1 MIPMGNKG
9 PQNEPFYK
17 KKNAIIRR
25 VGEKG
30 LLAMGIGLG
39 GCQEKVPKN
48 EGLVEKRV
56 YF

>member
-9 PQNEPFYK
+9 PQNDRFYE
-17 KKNAIIRR
+17 KKNARTR
-25 VGEKG
+25 HVGGKG
-30 LLAMGIGLG
+30 RLAMGIGLG
-39 GCQEKVPKN
+39 GCQKKVPKN

>member
-1 MIPMGNKG
+1 MGNKG
-9 PQNEPFYK
+9 PQNEPFYE
-17 KKNAIIRR
+17 KKNAIIRH

-30 LLAMGIGLG
+30 RLTMGIGLA
-39 GCQEKVPKN
+39 GCGKKVPKN

>member
-1 MIPMGNKG
+1 MGNKG
-9 PQNEPFYK
+9 PQNEPFYE
-17 KKNAIIRR
+17 KKNAIIRH

-39 GCQEKVPKN
+39 GCQKKVPKN